1 MANYKSLKTTINA
14 NVKRNGNQEIT
25 GQILNSVLTAMV
37 DTLGTGYSFAGVATP
52 STNPG
57 TPDAKVFYI
66 ANGKGTYTDFGGL
79 EVTEDEVVVL
89 YWDSAWHKVAT
100 GIAREENLTNLEKE
114 VATKQNALTDTDGGY
129 GQRVAKLE
137 KEGIASQEKLS
148 ELEATLNGN
157 SISLKYFEQ
166 GQLIYANGDLH
177 NWSRTTGSVIV
188 DVTHYIGHTITFNY
202 DNVLSSQYALVRFY
216 NADTLAECSK
226 STVVGEGIIGSI
238 HKGDTLTVPEGAKI
252 MLCFGFEPETYQQNF
267 PNWVIAP
274 PTNSIKEDIENLDNR
289 VSDIET
295 ILDSKLIN
303 CWGDSLTAAGVYE
316 KYIKSQ
322 FNKYTVK
329 NFGVG
334 GEHAYSILVRQ
345 GGLQCYLGEDITILA
360 NASSINMPDFY
371 YIKEDG
377 TKKSISLATTAE
389 VFPINIRDIKINSDG
404 SIVNPPSKEI
414 TIYKD
419 TPVDVNS
426 KTFAKKSK
434 ATVYWIGTNGLTG
447 ACPTSNDDVNKIIN
461 LIKNAIKWEQSRVY
475 CVLGVYSAD
484 ARFPDSCR
492 DYMDEQMKAEFESHF
507 IDVRYNLCKYGLTDA
522 GITPT
527 EQDLIDLSTN
537 DVPTSLRVD
546 GLHLTSI
553 GYNLVGK
560 MICESFK
567 MQGL

>member
-1 MANYKSLKTTINA
+1 MATSK
-14 NVKRNGNQEIT
+14 
-25 GQILNSVLTAMV
+25 IL
-37 DTLGTGYSFAGVATP
+37 LGPIPHARYDWVSGASYGKEAI
-52 STNPG
+52 
-57 TPDAKVFYI
+57 VFHKGSSYI
-66 ANGKGTYTDFGGL
+66 ALSDNPSAEPSFTYDP
-79 EVTEDEVVVL
+79 
-89 YWDSAWHKVAT
+89 AT
-100 GIAREENLTNLEKE
+100 GLYNVSAGWGLLAVGAEIVQETGDSQDKAMSQKAVTD
-114 VATKQNALTDTDGGY
+114 AL
-129 GQRVAKLE
+129 
-137 KEGIASQEKLS
+137 IASDEKLS
-148 ELEATLNGN
+148 ELDSKTTDIETILCGN

-166 GQLIYANGDLH
+166 GQLIYANGDLRK
-177 NWSRTTGSVIV
+177 WSNTTGCVIV
-188 DVTHYIGHTITFNY
+188 DVSHYIGHTITFKY
-202 DNVLSSQYALVRFY
+202 DNALASSYALVRFY
-216 NADTLAECSK
+216 NANTLAECSS
-226 STVVGEGIIGSI
+226 STVVGDGIIGSI
-238 HKGDTLTVPEGAKI
+238 HKGYTLTVPEGAKI
-252 MLCFGFEPETYQQNF
+252 MLCFGFEPESYQQNF

-274 PTNSIKEDIENLDNR
+274 PTNSIKEDIEDLDNR

-295 ILDSKLIN
+295 TLDSKLIN

-316 KYIKSQ
+316 KYINSQ
-322 FNKYTVK
+322 FNEYTVK

-377 TKKSISLATTAE
+377 TKKSVSLATTAE

-404 SIVNPPSKEI
+404 SIVNPPSVEI

-419 TPVDVNS
+419 TPVNVNS

-447 ACPTSNDDVNKIIN
+447 ACPTSNDDVDKIIN

-475 CVLGVYSAD
+475 CVLGIYSAD
-484 ARFPDSCR
+484 VRFPDSCR